1 MAWKTIYNVEIEYPW
16 KAAGSPPGTWSP
28 DTHAWVSRYQRLFD
42 QAQRMEAE
50 ICGLRDEN
58 LRLKHENEFMLRL
71 VNSRMTAG
79 DEDANNAADGGVG
92 APAAEAAPSAIAT
105 KQGAVCASEGAART
119 SDCRPADGQV
129 LSHGWAYK
137 GAAPTAKAAQ

>member
-71 VNSRMTAG
+71 VNSRMTVD
-79 DEDANNAADGGVG
+79 DEDANS
-92 APAAEAAPSAIAT
+92 AEALAASAQPAIAS
-105 KQGAVCASEGAART
+105 KQDATRASEGAART
-119 SDCRPADGQV
+119 SDCRPADGQA
-129 LSHGWAYK
+129 LTHGWVYK